1 MISMYEQIFG
11 NYPKIKV
18 INYILINP
26 EREYTKKE
34 IAVGANISRVTL
46 DSFVNDLEE
55 LNILIKNKSKYK
67 LNLKS
72 KVVKTLIDTQVKIAE
87 LVMLENLEQSDIIMA
102 KEVSDDE
109 FEEFMDALDYEVD
122 LDEELEKIEHN
133 EHITI
138 TKKEYELLKS
148 QQDLINASQNTGTNF
163 IINAYYPEKQNKRM
177 INYG

>member
-1 MISMYEQIFG
+1 MYEQIFG
-11 NYPKIKV
+11 NYPKVKV

-34 IAVGANISRVTL
+34 IAVGANIS
-46 DSFVNDLEE
+46 FVNDLEE
-55 LNILIKNKSKYK
+55 LNILTKDKSKYK

-148 QQDLINASQNTGTNF
+148 KQDLINASQNNSTDF
-163 IINAYYPEKQNKRM
+163 IINAYYPEKQNNRM